1 MRNKNQKIIVVI
13 IIALLCVALIGS
25 SFVAIFHPGMDTSED
40 DGQRALTNEYNQWK
54 QTVDILKQKSAENP
68 DDLQTKIDLG
78 NAYYLKSRVTAQLN
92 INEYREDL
100 KKAIEIYQD
109 ILQTKEDSD
118 IQLKMANAAF
128 LLGDTG
134 LAEEAY
140 EDLLQKEPENPEVLF
155 GYGMYLLYF
164 KDDYEQALMYW
175 RKALPL
181 VEDEDFRQN
190 LQDMISQA
198 EEIGKNA
205 K

>member
-1 MRNKNQKIIVVI
+1 
-13 IIALLCVALIGS
+13 
-25 SFVAIFHPGMDTSED
+25 
-40 DGQRALTNEYNQWK
+40 
-54 QTVDILKQKSAENP
+54 
-68 DDLQTKIDLG
+68 LG